1 VKEFTGDV
9 GAEGRRGGYGEGL
22 GELCRKKD
30 FFFGSSESSFFSSGT
45 SWVVFLVEF
54 MKYTKK
60 NVGSKMAKLQ
70 TLFLKS

>member
-1 VKEFTGDV
+1 MLGPRVGGEGTGR
-9 GAEGRRGGYGEGL
+9 GWGNCAGRRTFFLEAQSPPFFPL
-22 GELCRKKD
+22 ELR
-30 FFFGSSESSFFSSGT
+30 
-45 SWVVFLVEF
+45 VVFLVEF